1 MKPAEDK
8 KDEEELPDFLKEQE
22 KLFGDGEGGDN
33 KDKKDDEDGF
43 GWGEKSKKKRKGTE
57 KVKRKFTDEPEGE
70 DLTPKK
76 YYLSSVFK
84 NILDG
89 EKPSDEKKSKK
100 SKKKESKFQASWM
113 KRIGEDP
120 DKPLREADAGMEI
133 DESELR
139 TYNDGNPKDSFYF
152 SGK

>member
-1 MKPAEDK
+1 MVKEKKIKRRRMMKMALVGAK
-8 KDEEELPDFLKEQE
+8 
-22 KLFGDGEGGDN
+22 
-33 KDKKDDEDGF
+33 
-43 GWGEKSKKKRKGTE
+43 
-57 KVKRKFTDEPEGE
+57 KVKRNEKEQRRSSENS
-70 DLTPKK
+70 LMNLKVRIRVRKK

-89 EKPSDEKKSKK
+89 DKPSDEKKSKK